1 MVTVKD
7 LLDQK
12 QGNLWSIHPN
22 ASILDALKIMS
33 RRDVG
38 ALPVVDEMGLVGII
52 SERDFVHVISRLEKC
67 EIERKIDR
75 YMTKN
80 VVTVTPETTLEECMI
95 IMAEKK
101 VRHLPVLDKK
111 EMIGMISYG
120 DVIRALVVSPEKDKQ
135 TQDA

>member
-1 MVTVKD
+1 MVIVRD
-7 LLDQK
+7 VLDQK
-12 QGNLWSIHPN
+12 QGNLWSIHPK

-38 ALPVVDEMGLVGII
+38 ALPVVDELGLVGII
-52 SERDFVHVISRLEKC
+52 SERDFVHVIAKLEQC

-75 YMTKN
+75 YMNKN
-80 VVTVTPETTLEECMI
+80 VITVTPETTLEECMT

-111 EMIGMISYG
+111 EMIGLISYG
-120 DVIRALVVSPEKDKQ
+120 DVIRALVARAEKEKQ
-135 TQDA
+135 NQN